1 MIIPSPKSGEVSMS
15 ESTMESEHVD
25 ASGATPTEEYPK
37 YLQCGMS
44 EEDVKTLEACPF
56 NAALAWRTL
65 ASFTR
70 IFRDANL
77 GGVLLPLVELVTL
90 PFVPSLLLASIWQLK
105 SGQST
110 KELAKFVEELAA
122 CAMEDVALSVK
133 VEGAQECLSSDVLRV
148 LERHWRCQLRSAPGL
163 VPRRDNEA
171 NPLRELLMST
181 LGTPGCPLSATS
193 SISSPKC
200 EKWSLQCIST
210 NTAACMLIAELQALY
225 PPLLEDVEIIA
236 RPEFQAKEEAPKSYN
251 PGMLESLAE
260 TISWLM
266 TAADPEKDFIRNYHL
281 KPIFEEA
288 VVRFLQELERSAT
301 TLPLFV
307 KASLAEIYRE
317 YG

>member
-1 MIIPSPKSGEVSMS
+1 MS

-25 ASGATPTEEYPK
+25 ASGATPTEEYPQ
-37 YLQCGMS
+37 YLRCGMG

-65 ASFTR
+65 ASFTS

-90 PFVPSLLLASIWQLK
+90 PYVRSWLLTSIWQLK
-105 SGQST
+105 SVQSA

-122 CAMEDVALSVK
+122 CAMEDVALSAWP
-133 VEGAQECLSSDVLRV
+133 GDVSKLRH
-148 LERHWRCQLRSAPGL
+148 EHWRCQLRSAPGL

-200 EKWSLQCIST
+200 EMCSLQCIST

-236 RPEFQAKEEAPKSYN
+236 RPEFQAKEEAPTSYN
-251 PGMLESLAE
+251 PGVRVLESLAE
-260 TISWLM
+260 TISWLV
-266 TAADPEKDFIRNYHL
+266 TATWHL
-281 KPIFEEA
+281 EPSFRRLILCFTGYL
-288 VVRFLQELERSAT
+288 FLA
-301 TLPLFV
+301 
-307 KASLAEIYRE
+307 
-317 YG
+317 